1 MLREMTMKP
10 DPLLDILHTDPDFV
24 VVNKVS
30 GMLSIPGRGPEKI
43 DSVTD
48 RVKRMFAVDI
58 NYPAVHRLDMD
69 TSGLMVV
76 PRTVEAL
83 RNISIQFQD
92 RLTKKRY
99 VALLEGEL
107 EGKSGTIELPFRLDI
122 DNRPIQIYDEVHGKW
137 GTTHWENLG
146 IEGDYTRISYVPI
159 TGRTHQLRVHS
170 AHEKGL
176 GIPIVGDPFYGNGTG
191 PGQMK
196 LHACELSFAHPVTGV
211 ELTFES
217 APAF

>member
-1 MLREMTMKP
+1 META
-10 DPLLDILHTDPDFV
+10 PLLEILHADPDFV

-30 GMLSIPGRGPEKI
+30 GMLSVPGREVK
-43 DSVTD
+43 DSVTN
-48 RVKRMFAVDI
+48 RVRTMF
-58 NYPAVHRLDMD
+58 PECKESPEVHRLDMD

-76 PRTVEAL
+76 ALTVEAH
-83 RNISIQFQD
+83 RHISIQFQD

-99 VALLEGEL
+99 EALLEGLLDGED
-107 EGKSGTIELPFRLDI
+107 GTIELPFRLDI
-122 DNRPIQIYDEVHGKW
+122 DNRPIQIYDEEYGKM
-137 GTTHWENLG
+137 GTTHWENMG
-146 IEGDYTRISYVPI
+146 IEGEYTRISYVPI

-196 LHACELSFAHPVTGV
+196 LHACELSFAHPVTG
-211 ELTFES
+211 E
-217 APAF
+217 PMAFRSDPDF